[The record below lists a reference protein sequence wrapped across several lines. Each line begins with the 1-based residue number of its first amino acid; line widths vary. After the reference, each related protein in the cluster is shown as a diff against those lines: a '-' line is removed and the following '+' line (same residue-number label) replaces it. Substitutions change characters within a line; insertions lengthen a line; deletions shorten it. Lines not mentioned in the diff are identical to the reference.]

1 MERLSVRLSIVGAVL
16 VLGSAA
22 IAHSIWSKGTVSD
35 ETAQVEPTET
45 DRAAKAA
52 DQSPPQPIPADESET
67 EIPQSVAIGPPT
79 EVASRIGDTADDQS
93 PADPYGMAQPSPR
106 GYGMPVGDFAGR
118 ASGTAVPDAGSPD
131 NLATDSPPQ
140 QDQQDLPTD
149 PTATAYGTSY
159 PTSSYAT
166 PNDAYGEP
174 RDGSE
179 ADNVT
184 DDSQLPARAS
194 FGSMG
199 GSVYSPPAEQFTA
212 TSGTPIDP
220 TEGVSS
226 SAAAEESLSA
236 TISDNR
242 SPSAASTG
250 DTLGDSTD
258 QPTGVG
264 RGYATNTLEDGTDR
278 DSIAADVPNGV
289 TASISEGGTG
299 EPTAGDA
306 AANSDS
312 ESTQDTYSSS
322 TTGSA
327 TRATSSEP
335 STWRGTSSS
344 AIPSDGYASNSLT
357 DRSRANAADASSS
370 QQPNTPSMLEPN
382 GNTANP
388 AAIPVADT
396 TAETSSSD
404 AQSRYAD
411 SAATQSRMND
421 VAPQPSNEMPSQEM
435 PSNGYGA
442 SAPSPLGHSASPSLD
457 ASMPSAAA
465 NSGTSVRSTASLP
478 SQLSASNRPGQ
489 AQLEGQ
495 QTASLTLEKI
505 APEEVQVDREAT
517 FQLRVRNVGT
527 APAENV
533 VVIDRVPQGTKFV
546 SARPNCTPTAEGLL
560 MWQLDTIAPGGESV
574 LDVQLLPT
582 AEGEIGSVASV
593 SFQSKASVRS
603 ICTRPQL
610 AVKCDA
616 VPTVLL
622 GESITLDITVVNN
635 GSGAAADVVLQEDV
649 PEGLN
654 FHAGRAID
662 QRIGTLEPG
671 ESVRLSLDL
680 DSVKKGV
687 FQNRLTVLNEGR
699 VHDELTTDIQVV
711 APALQVTLTG
721 PTRRFL
727 QRQATYAL
735 GVSNPGTAA
744 ARDVE
749 LIAYLPRGM
758 KYVTSDNQGQYD
770 EQSHAVYWALE
781 ELPAGNQGDAHVTV
795 TPVEPGDQ
803 KLRAEGRAAGDLH
816 STCEHS
822 VLVEGLPELEFT
834 VKDVADPIEVGSRT
848 QYEIRV
854 INQGTQQ
861 DSNVQVAAALPPDV
875 QLIDGSGP
883 TQATIQGQQIRFAP
897 LATLAPQEEA
907 VFVLHAQGKIA
918 GHHVIRVQLQ
928 SDGLAVPVTKE
939 ESTRV
944 YADR

>member
-35 ETAQVEPTET
+35 ETAQVESIET
-45 DRAAKAA
+45 DPAAKAA

-67 EIPQSVAIGPPT
+67 ETPQSVAIGPPT
-79 EVASRIGDTADDQS
+79 EVASRIGDTANDQS

-118 ASGTAVPDAGSPD
+118 ASGTAVPDTGSPN

-140 QDQQDLPTD
+140 QNQQDLPTD

-174 RDGSE
+174 RDGGE

-184 DDSQLPARAS
+184 DDSQLPAQAS
-194 FGSMG
+194 VGSLG

-220 TEGVSS
+220 TENVSS
-226 SAAAEESLSA
+226 SAAPEESLSA

-242 SPSAASTG
+242 SPSAASTA

-264 RGYATNTLEDGTDR
+264 SGYAANSLADASTNR
-278 DSIAADVPNGV
+278 DSITADVSNGV

-312 ESTQDTYSSS
+312 EPKQDTYSSS

-327 TRATSSEP
+327 TGAASSEP

-344 AIPSDGYASNSLT
+344 TISSDSYASNSLT

-370 QQPNTPSMLEPN
+370 PQPNTPSMLEPS
-382 GNTANP
+382 GNSANP
-388 AAIPVADT
+388 AAIPLADT
-396 TAETSSSD
+396 AAEASSLD

-411 SAATQSRMND
+411 NDPATQSRMND
-421 VAPQPSNEMPSQEM
+421 VATQPSNEMPS
-435 PSNGYGA
+435 NRYGA
-442 SAPSPLGHSASPSLD
+442 SAPSPLGNAASPSLD
-457 ASMPSAAA
+457 ASIPSAAA
-465 NSGTSVRSTASLP
+465 NSGTPARSTASLP

-546 SARPNCTPTAEGLL
+546 SARPNCTPTAEGIL

-758 KYVTSDNQGQYD
+758 NYVTSDNQGQYD
-770 EQSHAVYWALE
+770 QQSHAVYWALE

-875 QLIDGSGP
+875 ELIDGSGP
-883 TQATIQGQQIRFAP
+883 TQATIQGQQVLFAP

-907 VFVLHAQGKIA
+907 VFVLHAQGKTA